1 MAVPTVSASS
11 TFTGTFA
18 AVAGL
23 KSASEFVP
31 SGGWPPFQLAASCQS
46 PPAVTLVQTVA
57 AASVGEIVTFT
68 VRMPAW
74 TPLVTFSF
82 T

>member
-1 MAVPTVSASS
+1 MAVPTVSAPS

-46 PPAVTLVQTVA
+46 PPAVTLVHAVA
-57 AASVGEIVTFT
+57 FAVVDAIVTFT
-68 VRMPAW
+68 VLRPACR
-74 TPLVTFSF
+74 PLVTSSF